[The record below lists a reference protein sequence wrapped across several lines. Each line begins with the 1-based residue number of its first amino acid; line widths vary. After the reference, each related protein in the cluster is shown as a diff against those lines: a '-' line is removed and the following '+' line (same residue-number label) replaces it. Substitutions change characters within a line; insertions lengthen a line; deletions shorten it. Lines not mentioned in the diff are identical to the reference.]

1 MKKILLRFIGI
12 VLCVFG
18 CMVIVIS
25 QGRDAIIGALWVWCG
40 GASIWLCSQ
49 FLRGERTGNIKRG
62 SSQVGISGWILERVI
77 VISISMSLI
86 YSMVCIRKS
95 MEEVK
100 DICAS
105 EMASSLLEEANTII
119 LSGQVN
125 EAEEKFYIYKDQ
137 RKLGYVYEK
146 GLINRVMP
154 ILIGK
159 QKAVVGNVYACD
171 ESIGSQQY
179 LNYEIESVNKNDK
192 LYLQNQP
199 WGDEGWCFVLYS
211 KSKKPIAY
219 CKDKPYGPWIFN
231 DLEGRQI
238 ATIQCSY
245 QIEEKILE
253 YQIQRLN
260 GEVGFNELIAMIFI
274 KNSDVIQQYL

>member
-18 CMVIVIS
+18 CMVMVIS
-25 QGRDAIIGALWVWCG
+25 QGRDAIIGAFWVWCG
-40 GASIWLCSQ
+40 GASLWFCNQ
-49 FLRGERTGNIKRG
+49 FLREECTGNNKRG
-62 SSQVGISGWILERVI
+62 SSRICISGWILERVI
-77 VISISMSLI
+77 VVGISMSLI
-86 YSMVCIRKS
+86 YSMVCFRKS
-95 MEEVK
+95 MDEVK

-119 LSGQVN
+119 LRGQVN

-137 RKLGYVYEK
+137 RKIGYVYEK

-199 WGDEGWCFVLYS
+199 WEDEGWCFVLYS
-211 KSKKPIAY
+211 KSKKPVAY